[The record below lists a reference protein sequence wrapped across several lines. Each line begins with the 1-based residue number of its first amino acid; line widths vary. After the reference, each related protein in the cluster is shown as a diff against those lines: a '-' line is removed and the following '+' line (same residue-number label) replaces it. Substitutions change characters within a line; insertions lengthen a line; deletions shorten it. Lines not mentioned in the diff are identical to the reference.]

1 MMTRAPSSSVM
12 SRCRARAA
20 GALLTWL
27 CAAAVLLAG
36 CGSAGQAGPR
46 ASGPDGAPVTSGAWR
61 TDVSGTLQ
69 PLDPVACLSALR
81 CEAVD
86 AAGTILATWDGGYA
100 VGDGSTIV
108 ARR

>member
-1 MMTRAPSSSVM
+1 MMIRAPSSSVM

-20 GALLTWL
+20 GALLIWL
-27 CAAAVLLAG
+27 CAAAVPLAG

-46 ASGPDGAPVTSGAWR
+46 ASGPDGAPVTGAWR
-61 TDVSGTLQ
+61 TDASGTQQ
-69 PLDPVACLSALR
+69 PPYAVACLSALR
-81 CEAVD
+81 CEAVG

-100 VGDGSTIV
+100 VGDGGTIV